1 VVIDWNSAVQFKPSG
16 QQKLADND
24 LHLVIKPDSW
34 IVTYLLMVLMVDA
47 TGAVLPAGRPMDPA
61 DRVQG
66 EVSYSAPYLAGNIPL
81 TTAFETSSQQA
92 VQIAVPLPPG
102 EQLGEV
108 RLTLFALRGGKDAM
122 VTRILAPGS

>member
-1 VVIDWNSAVQFKPSG
+1 MMMAERRAIDRVVIDWNSAVQFKPSG

-47 TGAVLPAGRPMDPA
+47 TGTVLPAGRPMDPA

-66 EVSYSAPYLAGNIPL
+66 EVSYS
-81 TTAFETSSQQA
+81 
-92 VQIAVPLPPG
+92 PLPRRKYPADDG
-102 EQLGEV
+102 
-108 RLTLFALRGGKDAM
+108 F
-122 VTRILAPGS
+122 